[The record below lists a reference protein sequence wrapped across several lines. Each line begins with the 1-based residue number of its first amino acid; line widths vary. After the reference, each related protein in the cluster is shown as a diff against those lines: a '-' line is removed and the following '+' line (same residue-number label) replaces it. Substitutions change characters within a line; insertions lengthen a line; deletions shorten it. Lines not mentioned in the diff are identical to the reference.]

1 VTGKATSQASVTAT
15 EDSRAQ
21 GPSRRRVARGFSVR
35 AKVLAAFLVLSS
47 ITAIVGSVAY
57 SSLTQSG
64 RLLADIYDRP
74 LTEISFARQVLA
86 DFSRLEAAFNR
97 AVLERNAT
105 RRETLR
111 ALHVQRM
118 AELSEDLEVVEMRS
132 TSARARRAASQVRIA
147 VKEWLAVADTALAGS
162 SAPDW
167 TALDRRSAVVNEQI
181 DLLVNFAAGDG
192 FIARRAALQTVDRNT
207 MLQVGA
213 TMTALAL
220 SIIVTLLL
228 LRTIL
233 GPVATASNAA
243 HRIAEGELDVDIP
256 ATGRDELGS
265 LLDSM
270 SVMRDNIRS
279 MVEEEKSLRQ
289 LAQVRLVDAIESS
302 AEGVAV
308 VDREGRIVV
317 ANAQVTRILSPGS
330 DRALTGQDFHA
341 VVMNAVEQGVFAS
354 HEAADG
360 RELVQ
365 RLESPGTTA
374 MEEKLADGRWMHISR
389 NRTADGGMIAIFS
402 DITLHIEREDVLRE
416 AAERAEAG
424 SRTKSEFLATMSHEL
439 RTPLNAVIGF
449 SEFMVTETLGP
460 VGHPKYR
467 EFLDDILGSARRLL
481 AIINDILEWSKLDA
495 GHNTLELAPVSL
507 GPLIGDL
514 NEEVAPMFEAA
525 GVELRTGK
533 EPTTSAMADRGKL
546 LLILRNLLSNA
557 AKFTP
562 KGGSATVSVTEP
574 ADGWIAINVAD
585 TGIGMRE
592 EDIPVALAPFGQ
604 VDSRLAR
611 KYEGTGLGLA
621 LVKAYVERHGGTLA
635 ITTAPG
641 KGTCVTVRLKAAEGD
656 RTETPRDTIAA

>member
-1 VTGKATSQASVTAT
+1 MSGKATSPAGTAT
-15 EDSRAQ
+15 AQ
-21 GPSRRRVARGFSVR
+21 LTGRGTSRRRLARGFSIR

-47 ITAIVGSVAY
+47 ITAIVGTVAY

-97 AVLERNAT
+97 ALLERDPA
-105 RRETLR
+105 RRDKLQSVH
-111 ALHVQRM
+111 AQRM
-118 AELSEDLEVVEMRS
+118 AELAEDLEVVEMRS
-132 TSARARRAASQVRIA
+132 TSARARRAASQVRDA
-147 VKEWLAVADTALAGS
+147 VREWLSVAEAALAGTT
-162 SAPDW
+162 APDW
-167 TALDRRSAVVNEQI
+167 SALDRRSAVVNEQI

-192 FIARRAALQTVDRNT
+192 FIARRTALQTVENNA

-220 SIIVTLLL
+220 SILVTLLL

-233 GPVATASNAA
+233 GPVATASHAA
-243 HRIAEGELDVDIP
+243 HRIADGELDVDIP
-256 ATGRDELGS
+256 ATGKDELGS

-270 SVMRDNIRS
+270 SVMRDNIRR
-279 MVEEEKSLRQ
+279 MVDEEKSLRR
-289 LAQVRLVDAIESS
+289 LAQIRLVDAIESS
-302 AEGVAV
+302 SEGVAI
-308 VDREGRIVV
+308 VDQEGRIVV
-317 ANAQVTRILSPGS
+317 ANAQVSRILSPDN
-330 DRALTGQDFHA
+330 DRILTGLDFHT
-341 VVMNAVEQGVFAS
+341 VVLTAVEEGVFAS
-354 HEAADG
+354 SSDAE
-360 RELVQ
+360 RKQLVH
-365 RLESPGTTA
+365 RLESTGA
-374 MEEKLADGRWMHISR
+374 SAIEEKLADGRWMHISR

-402 DITLHIEREDVLRE
+402 DITLHIEREHVLRE

-467 EFLDDILGSARRLL
+467 EFMDDILGSARRLL

-495 GHNTLELAPVSL
+495 GHNALELAPVAL
-507 GPLIGDL
+507 GPLIGDIR
-514 NEEVAPMFEAA
+514 EEVSPAFEIA
-525 GVELRTGK
+525 GVELRTADG
-533 EPTTSAMADRGKL
+533 TDCNAMADRSKL
-546 LLILRNLLSNA
+546 QLILRNLLSNA

-562 KGGSATVSVTEP
+562 KGGRATVTAIDA
-574 ADGWIAINVAD
+574 ADGWVEICVAD

-635 ITTAPG
+635 IETAPG
-641 KGTCVTVRLKAAEGD
+641 QGTRVTVMLKAAQDGT
-656 RTETPRDTIAA
+656 RSGASRDTLAA